1 MNKKLVACFT
11 QNDPNRKFF
20 SRLPGSRLPPNA
32 KILALRVCS
41 RRIVFPMKTLRIR
54 TDRRTQL
61 VDVTDEVQR
70 AVRESGVKSGV
81 CYVYVPHTTAGVAIN
96 EHADPDV
103 AGDVE
108 GVLDRLVPHRGP
120 YRHGEGNSD
129 SHAKA
134 VLTGTGQSVFVENG
148 RLLLGTWQGIFFCEF
163 DGPRDRKLLVKV
175 VSDHS

>member
-1 MNKKLVACFT
+1 MSVT
-11 QNDPNRKFF
+11 
-20 SRLPGSRLPPNA
+20 
-32 KILALRVCS
+32 
-41 RRIVFPMKTLRIR
+41 KTLRIK
-54 TDRRTQL
+54 TSRRTQFL
-61 VDVTDEVQR
+61 DVTQDVLR
-70 AVRESGVKSGV
+70 AVQESGVKSGV

-103 AGDVE
+103 ASDVE

-134 VLTGTGQSVFVENG
+134 VLVGTSQVIFVENG

-163 DGPRDRKLLVKV
+163 DGPRDRKLFVKTV
-175 VSDHS
+175 PDVP